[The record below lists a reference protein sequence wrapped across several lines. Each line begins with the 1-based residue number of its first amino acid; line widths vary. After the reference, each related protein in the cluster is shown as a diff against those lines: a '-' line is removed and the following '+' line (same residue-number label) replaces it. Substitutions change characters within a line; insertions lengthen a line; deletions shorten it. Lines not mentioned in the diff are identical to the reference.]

1 MNNEE
6 RFKRMRYEKIPKL
19 IISLGIPT
27 TISMLITNI
36 YNMADTYFVSQISL
50 SASGATGIVFAVMA
64 ILQAFGFMCGHGSG
78 SNISRSLGRK
88 DEENASRFAS
98 SGLFLSF
105 CISLVLMIA
114 GLVFLEPL
122 MRLLGSTDTIL
133 VEAMNYGRFIF
144 LAAPA
149 MVMSCVCN
157 NILRYEGRAVYA
169 MVGLTFGG
177 ILNMM
182 LDPILI
188 FVFHLGISGA
198 GIATMVAQY
207 LSLFI
212 LLIPFFRNRTASRL
226 RLSYISRNIDTF
238 INIIVTGSPSLARQG
253 LNSIS
258 TAMLNMMAKPLG
270 DAAIAAMSVVGRV
283 SNMLFSLSLG
293 IAQGFQ
299 PVSSFNY
306 GAGDYKRVKES
317 TVFTIGFGTALIA
330 VLCTLAFINA
340 PLIISLFRS
349 EELVI
354 EIGSAALRLMC
365 FGLLLLPTVSVTN
378 MLFQGIGESKKA
390 LFVACLQSGA
400 FFIPLVVIL
409 TRAFGVNGLICAT
422 PLSYLLA
429 FSVALPMVV
438 KFMRNLIK
446 RRKTIDERNM
456 ESG

>member
-293 IAQGFQ
+293 SAQGFQ

-446 RRKTIDERNM
+446 KEENN
-456 ESG
+456 

>member
-438 KFMRNLIK
+438 KFIRNLIK
-446 RRKTIDERNM
+446 KEENN
-456 ESG
+456 

>member
-207 LSLFI
+207 LSLLI

-409 TRAFGVNGLICAT
+409 TKCFGVNGLICAT

-446 RRKTIDERNM
+446 KEENN
-456 ESG
+456 

>member
-349 EELVI
+349 EKLVI

-422 PLSYLLA
+422 PLSYFLA

-446 RRKTIDERNM
+446 KEENN
-456 ESG
+456 

>member
-238 INIIVTGSPSLARQG
+238 INIIVNGSPSLARQG

-446 RRKTIDERNM
+446 KEENN
-456 ESG
+456 

>member
-446 RRKTIDERNM
+446 KEENN
-456 ESG
+456 

>member
-36 YNMADTYFVSQISL
+36 YNMADIYFVSQISL

-157 NILRYEGRAVYA
+157 NILRYEGTAVYA
-169 MVGLTFGG
+169 MVGLAFGG

-349 EELVI
+349 KELVI

-365 FGLLLLPTVSVTN
+365 FGLLLLPTVSVTT

-446 RRKTIDERNM
+446 KEENN
-456 ESG
+456 

>member
-212 LLIPFFRNRTASRL
+212 LLIPFFRNRIASRL

-446 RRKTIDERNM
+446 KEENN
-456 ESG
+456 

>member
-283 SNMLFSLSLG
+283 SNMLLSLSLG

-446 RRKTIDERNM
+446 KEENN
-456 ESG
+456 

>member
-169 MVGLTFGG
+169 MVGLAFGG

-188 FVFHLGISGA
+188 CVFHLGISGA

-446 RRKTIDERNM
+446 KEENN
-456 ESG
+456 

>member
-122 MRLLGSTDTIL
+122 MILLGSTDTIL

-446 RRKTIDERNM
+446 KEENN
-456 ESG
+456 

>member
-64 ILQAFGFMCGHGSG
+64 ILQAFGFMCGQGSG

-133 VEAMNYGRFIF
+133 VEAMNYGKFIF

-157 NILRYEGRAVYA
+157 NILRYEGTAVYA

-446 RRKTIDERNM
+446 KEENN
-456 ESG
+456 

>member
-188 FVFHLGISGA
+188 FIFHLGISGA

-446 RRKTIDERNM
+446 KEENI
-456 ESG
+456 

>member
-238 INIIVTGSPSLARQG
+238 MNIIVTGSPSLARQG

-317 TVFTIGFGTALIA
+317 TVFTIGFGTTLIA
-330 VLCTLAFINA
+330 VLCTLAFIIA

-349 EELVI
+349 EKLVI

-409 TRAFGVNGLICAT
+409 TRTFGVNGLICAT

-446 RRKTIDERNM
+446 KEENN
-456 ESG
+456 

>member
-409 TRAFGVNGLICAT
+409 ARAFGVNGLICAT

-446 RRKTIDERNM
+446 KEENN
-456 ESG
+456 

>member
-133 VEAMNYGRFIF
+133 VEAMNYGKFIF

-188 FVFHLGISGA
+188 FIFHLGISGA

-446 RRKTIDERNM
+446 KEENN
-456 ESG
+456 

>member
-207 LSLFI
+207 LSLLI

-446 RRKTIDERNM
+446 KEENN
-456 ESG
+456 

>member
-409 TRAFGVNGLICAT
+409 TRAFGVNCLICAT
-422 PLSYLLA
+422 PISYLLA

-446 RRKTIDERNM
+446 KEENN
-456 ESG
+456 

>member
-354 EIGSAALRLMC
+354 EIGSASLRLMC

-446 RRKTIDERNM
+446 KEENN
-456 ESG
+456 

>member
-378 MLFQGIGESKKA
+378 MLFQVIGESKKA

-409 TRAFGVNGLICAT
+409 TGAFGVNGLICAT

-446 RRKTIDERNM
+446 KEENN
-456 ESG
+456 

>member
-133 VEAMNYGRFIF
+133 VEAMNYGKFIF

-226 RLSYISRNIDTF
+226 RISYISRNIDTF

-446 RRKTIDERNM
+446 KEENN
-456 ESG
+456 

>member
-409 TRAFGVNGLICAT
+409 TIAFGVNGLICAT

-446 RRKTIDERNM
+446 KEENN
-456 ESG
+456 

>member
-253 LNSIS
+253 LTSIS

-422 PLSYLLA
+422 PISYLLA

-446 RRKTIDERNM
+446 KEENN
-456 ESG
+456 

>member
-409 TRAFGVNGLICAT
+409 IRAFGVNGLICAT

-446 RRKTIDERNM
+446 KEENN
-456 ESG
+456 

>member
-188 FVFHLGISGA
+188 FIFHLGISGA

-226 RLSYISRNIDTF
+226 RLSYISRNFDTF

-340 PLIISLFRS
+340 PSIISLFRS

-446 RRKTIDERNM
+446 KEENN
-456 ESG
+456 

>member
-409 TRAFGVNGLICAT
+409 TGAFGVNGLICTT

-446 RRKTIDERNM
+446 KEENN
-456 ESG
+456 

>member
-340 PLIISLFRS
+340 SLIISLFRS

-446 RRKTIDERNM
+446 KEENN
-456 ESG
+456 

>member
-299 PVSSFNY
+299 PASSFNY

-446 RRKTIDERNM
+446 KEENN
-456 ESG
+456 

>member
-6 RFKRMRYEKIPKL
+6 RFNRMRYEKIPKL

-446 RRKTIDERNM
+446 KEENN
-456 ESG
+456 

>member
-6 RFKRMRYEKIPKL
+6 RFKCMRYEKIPKL

-330 VLCTLAFINA
+330 VLCTLAFVNA

-446 RRKTIDERNM
+446 KEENN
-456 ESG
+456 

>member
-340 PLIISLFRS
+340 PLIIPLFRS

-409 TRAFGVNGLICAT
+409 TKCFGVNGLICAT

-446 RRKTIDERNM
+446 KEV
-456 ESG
+456 

>member
-50 SASGATGIVFAVMA
+50 SASGATGIVFAVMS

-446 RRKTIDERNM
+446 KEENN
-456 ESG
+456 

>member
-188 FVFHLGISGA
+188 FIFHLGISGA

-446 RRKTIDERNM
+446 KEENN
-456 ESG
+456 

>member
-226 RLSYISRNIDTF
+226 RLSYISRNFDTF

-446 RRKTIDERNM
+446 KEENN
-456 ESG
+456 

>member
-207 LSLFI
+207 LSLLI

-293 IAQGFQ
+293 IARGFQ

-446 RRKTIDERNM
+446 KEENN
-456 ESG
+456 

>member
-390 LFVACLQSGA
+390 LFVACLQYGA

-446 RRKTIDERNM
+446 KEENN
-456 ESG
+456 

>member
-349 EELVI
+349 E
-354 EIGSAALRLMC
+354 
-365 FGLLLLPTVSVTN
+365 
-378 MLFQGIGESKKA
+378 
-390 LFVACLQSGA
+390 
-400 FFIPLVVIL
+400 
-409 TRAFGVNGLICAT
+409 
-422 PLSYLLA
+422 
-429 FSVALPMVV
+429 
-438 KFMRNLIK
+438 
-446 RRKTIDERNM
+446 
-456 ESG
+456 

>member
-378 MLFQGIGESKKA
+378 MLFQGLGESKKA

-409 TRAFGVNGLICAT
+409 TGAFGVNGLICAT

-446 RRKTIDERNM
+446 KEENN
-456 ESG
+456 

>member
-169 MVGLTFGG
+169 MVGLAFGG

-446 RRKTIDERNM
+446 KEENN
-456 ESG
+456 